1 MMLPRASFLALAL
14 FLGTLTAACAPR
26 APLPPTAAP
35 TATVTPDAT
44 ALLRKRPLQ
53 LLKLEAGSPCP
64 RLHARQI
71 TPAYGIA
78 LGDGPA
84 YVAGFTADGILD
96 MSFPPPTDTPFYGS
110 QWSGAKVLW
119 FIDPAYSGPV
129 LIRGGRLD
137 APGELRFDN
146 GLNPP
151 SQLWIE
157 AASPVVS
164 PDWRNLATYTRLSGP
179 GCYMYQV
186 DGLGFTEALIFEAQA
201 QP

>member
-1 MMLPRASFLALAL
+1 MLPRAAFLALAL
-14 FLGTLTAACAPR
+14 LLGACAPL
-26 APLPPTAAP
+26 APAPPTPAP
-35 TATVTPDAT
+35 TATATPDAT

-84 YVAGFTADGILD
+84 YVAGFSADGILD
-96 MSFPPPTDTPFYGS
+96 MSFPPPTETPFYGS

-119 FIDPAYSGPV
+119 FIDPAYGGPL

-137 APGELRFDN
+137 SSGEIRFDT

-151 SQLWIE
+151 SQIWIE
-157 AASPVVS
+157 AASPAAS
-164 PDWRNLATYTRLSGP
+164 SDWRNLATYTRLSSP

-186 DGLGFTEALIFEAQA
+186 DGLSFTEAIIFEAQA